1 MTVLLRTIFAATIA
15 ATAITPLPAAAQ
27 FFMKSY
33 DFSGAPVR
41 GDEAI
46 IALDMPDA
54 TEAELDAGLVWNLR
68 AALNIAALQCQ
79 FAPTLLTVPNY
90 NAVMVDHAAELKSTY
105 ATLTKYFARKNK
117 APRAAQTALD
127 QFGTRV
133 YGSYS
138 TTGAQYGFCQTAS
151 NVGRA
156 AIFAPRGTLHLVA
169 KNRLREMRNALV
181 PYGEQRFPRGIGF
194 DDRRV
199 LLPRLDA
206 MCWNKNAWN
215 QKKCGTNVQ
224 WVMQ

>member
-1 MTVLLRTIFAATIA
+1 MTVLLRTLFAATIA
-15 ATAITPLPAAAQ
+15 ASALAPLPASAQ

-46 IALDMPDA
+46 IGLGMPDA

-79 FAPTLLTVPNY
+79 FEPTLLTVPQY
-90 NAVMVDHAAELKSTY
+90 NMVMLDHAAELKSTY
-105 ATLTKYFARKNK
+105 ATLTKYFTRTNK
-117 APRAAQTALD
+117 LPKAAQSALD
-127 QFGTRV
+127 RFGTRV
-133 YGSYS
+133 YASYS
-138 TTGAQYGFCQTAS
+138 TTGAQFGFCQTAS
-151 NVGRA
+151 NIGRA
-156 AIFAPRGTLHLVA
+156 AIFAPRGSLHLVA
-169 KNRLREMRNALV
+169 KRRLREMRNSLI

-194 DDRRV
+194 DRKV

-206 MCWNKNAWN
+206 MCWNKNQWN
-215 QKKCGTNVQ
+215 AKKCGTNVQ

>member
-1 MTVLLRTIFAATIA
+1 MTVLRTIFAATLA
-15 ATAITPLPAAAQ
+15 VSALAPLPASAQ

-46 IALDMPDA
+46 IGLDMPDA

-79 FAPTLLTVPNY
+79 FAPTLLTVPQY
-90 NAVMVDHAAELKSTY
+90 NLMMLDHAAELKSTY
-105 ATLTKYFARKNK
+105 ATLTNYFKRKNK
-117 APRAAQTALD
+117 APKAAQTALD

-138 TTGAQYGFCQTAS
+138 TTSAQLGFCQTAS
-151 NVGRA
+151 NIGRA
-156 AIFAPRGTLHLVA
+156 AIFAPRGALHTVA
-169 KNRLREMRNALV
+169 KRRLREMRNALV

-206 MCWNKNAWN
+206 MCWKKNEWN
-215 QKKCGTNVQ
+215 EKKCGSNVQ